1 MLMGRVTRM
10 AMVAA
15 HVLATLTSC
24 MSTTNIYSA
33 AVING
38 TSAGQYISS
47 ASGFDSPKVF
57 PINRSSY
64 DWWYFDIVSENR
76 QYSTSLAF
84 IAAPGTAFPTGLP
97 ETNMLLGVVFLS
109 TPEQPL
115 STVYQLL
122 ATEAI
127 VVSDSDGASGVWN
140 GTGMQFRGSE
150 DLRTFQLDIDMPGL
164 GLSGNLSLTSRA
176 PAHYPSG
183 PAQAGLSMEV
193 MPGVGWA
200 NAVPDGDAEVYY
212 VVNGTEIK
220 FSGVGYHDKN
230 WGTSPFLSRVQSW
243 YWIHGRLGPY
253 SIVVWDG
260 LTPAGEEYVSG
271 YVARDGEILLAAN
284 SSITVRPIG
293 TNAIYPPTPGDKPT
307 GFTLRI
313 DMGNS
318 GIMDIDIA
326 TTLSVDAAVF
336 GEARFVGQMTGGI
349 KGSSNYTGPASLE
362 QYAF

>member
-1 MLMGRVTRM
+1 MLMGRVTRV
-10 AMVAA
+10 ATIAA
-15 HVLATLTSC
+15 HGLVTLTSC
-24 MSTTNIYSA
+24 TSTTNIYSA
-33 AVING
+33 AVDNG
-38 TSAGQYISS
+38 TSTGQYISS

-57 PINRSSY
+57 PINSSSY
-64 DWWYFDIVSENR
+64 DWWYFDIVSEDR

-84 IAAPGTAFPTGLP
+84 IAAPGTAFTTGLP

-127 VVSDSDGASGVWN
+127 VVSDSDGTSGVWN

-150 DLRTFQLDIDMPGL
+150 DLRMFQLDIDMPGL
-164 GLSGNLSLTSRA
+164 GLFGNISLTSRA

-212 VVNGTEIK
+212 MVNGTEIT

-230 WGTSPFLSRVQSW
+230 WGTSSFLSRVQSW

-271 YVARDGEILLAAN
+271 YVARDGEILFAAN

-293 TNAIYPPTPGDKPT
+293 TNTTYPPTPGDKPT
-307 GFTLRI
+307 GFTVRI

-336 GEARFVGQMTGGI
+336 GEARFVGQMIGGI
-349 KGSSNYTGPASLE
+349 KGSSNYTGTASLE

>member
-1 MLMGRVTRM
+1 MLMGRVTRV
-10 AMVAA
+10 ATIAA
-15 HVLATLTSC
+15 HGLVTLTSC
-24 MSTTNIYSA
+24 TSTTNIYSA
-33 AVING
+33 AVDNG
-38 TSAGQYISS
+38 TSTGQYISS

-57 PINRSSY
+57 PINSSSY
-64 DWWYFDIVSENR
+64 DWWYFDIVSEDR

-84 IAAPGTAFPTGLP
+84 IAAPGTAFTTGLP

-127 VVSDSDGASGVWN
+127 VVSDSDGTSGVWN

-150 DLRTFQLDIDMPGL
+150 DLRMFQLDIDMPGL
-164 GLSGNLSLTSRA
+164 GLFGNISLTSVSSDFETGPAIPAYINMNQRA

-212 VVNGTEIK
+212 MVNGTEIT
-220 FSGVGYHDKN
+220 FSGVGYHD
-230 WGTSPFLSRVQSW
+230 S
-243 YWIHGRLGPY
+243 
-253 SIVVWDG
+253 
-260 LTPAGEEYVSG
+260 EEYVSG
-271 YVARDGEILLAAN
+271 YVARDGEILFAAN

-293 TNAIYPPTPGDKPT
+293 TNTTYPPTPGDKPT
-307 GFTLRI
+307 GFTVRI
-313 DMGNS
+313 DMGSS

-349 KGSSNYTGPASLE
+349 RGSSNYTGPASLE